1 MRLRH
6 LLLIAPMF
14 AAGCATTETPMMEAD
29 AAIRAATQQW
39 ATAFNTCKEPV
50 ASLYEPEALLWG
62 TVSTSLLSAPEPIKQ
77 YFAGTCGPTPKPS
90 VELGQFVVRSY
101 GDIGISSGGY
111 TFTVF
116 PGGQQRIA
124 PARFAFTFRRSG
136 DKWLIV
142 SHHSSLQPASPAPP
156 AQPRQ

>member
-1 MRLRH
+1 MSLRN
-6 LLLIAPMF
+6 LVLVAPMF
-14 AAGCATTETPMMEAD
+14 VAGCATTAPSTTEAES
-29 AAIRAATQQW
+29 AIRAATHHW

-50 ASLYEPEALLWG
+50 ASLYDAGALLWG
-62 TVSTSLLSAPEPIKQ
+62 TVSTSLLSEQEPVVQ
-77 YFAGTCGPTPKPS
+77 YFASTCGPMPKPT

-101 GDIGISSGGY
+101 GDTGISAGVY

-116 PGGQQRIA
+116 PGGQQRSA

-136 DKWLIV
+136 EKWLIV
-142 SHHSSLQPASPAPP
+142 SHHSSLLPTSPAPP